1 MTKKARRARRTRKQ
15 ANSGKTSTTKP
26 TQRNKQDAAE
36 RFRQEY
42 AYVLKDLRQI
52 LILAVAMFILLI
64 ILNLILPYLV

>member
-15 ANSGKTSTTKP
+15 ANSGKASTTKP